1 MTRSTRR
8 LLGLALAAGALA
20 ACSDDTGPNY
30 TPITAADAASI
41 GAAAASTA
49 DLAVAAISPGVP
61 DFSTGLL
68 PFLAVGRQLPGGLA
82 LSPPDSL
89 PNCPA
94 AADTADTDGDGVPDD
109 ATWVF
114 NAGDCTRTDIE
125 GNASVV
131 TGAVGVSDPGLTP
144 GYNLNIQALSARY
157 FETGHTDPSLQL
169 DLDGMWALRG
179 TSDALSLDQNYR
191 FALMVLGESATLTN
205 DLQVDFAAAEGT
217 AIAWGAPL
225 PDGLLAING
234 NWEVTGRDETR
245 RLTLTTIEP
254 LVYDDT
260 CGGLTGGVLMA
271 AGSGGQVVVTWTG
284 CQLHTAE
291 FVGN

>member
-8 LLGLALAAGALA
+8 FLGLALAAGALA
-20 ACSDDTGPNY
+20 ACSDETGPSY

-49 DLAVAAISPGVP
+49 DLAVAAIAPGVP

-82 LSPPDSL
+82 LTPPDSL

-94 AADTADTDGDGVPDD
+94 AADTTDTDGDGVPDD
-109 ATWVF
+109 ALWEF
-114 NAGDCTRTDIE
+114 NASDCTRTDLE
-125 GNASVV
+125 GNSSVV
-131 TGAVGVSDPGLTP
+131 TGSVGVSDPGLTP
-144 GYNLNIQALSARY
+144 GYDLDIKGLSAR
-157 FETGHTDPSLQL
+157 FFQTGETDPSLRL
-169 DLDGMWALRG
+169 DLDGRWGLRG
-179 TSDALSLDQNYR
+179 TSDALSLDQNYQ
-191 FALMVLGESATLTN
+191 FVLAPLGHTATLTN
-205 DLQVDFAAAEGT
+205 DLAVAFAAAEGT

-225 PDGLLAING
+225 PDGLLTING
-234 NWEVTGRDETR
+234 NWDVVGDEEAHH
-245 RLTLTTIEP
+245 LTLTTVEP
-254 LVYDDT
+254 LVYDDA
-260 CGGLTGGVLMA
+260 CGGLTGGVLLA
-271 AGSGGQVVVTWTG
+271 AGSGGQVIVTWTG